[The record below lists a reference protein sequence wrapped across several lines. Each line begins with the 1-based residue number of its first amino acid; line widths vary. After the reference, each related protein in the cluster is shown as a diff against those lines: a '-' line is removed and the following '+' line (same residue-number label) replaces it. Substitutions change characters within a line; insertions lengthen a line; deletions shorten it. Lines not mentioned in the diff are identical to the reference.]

1 MIKILFN
8 TSSSDSENTYDAIL
22 VGAGIMSSTLAVL
35 LHELEPDLR
44 LLIVERLSSAGLES
58 SCAKNNAGTGHA
70 ANCEL
75 NYTPMQE
82 DGSLSTIK
90 AFEINK
96 SFEQSLEF
104 WASLTEKGKLIPKNF
119 LNKLPHISLVFGDKD
134 ISFLEKRFSELSS
147 HEAFAQMEFTNDH
160 GELKDWIPLIMDGRK
175 QSEKIAATRI
185 KRGTDIDFGK
195 LTRCYIN
202 QIEEKQSIEINY
214 LTNVENLEQD
224 SEGDWYLSLK
234 GEGKNRIVRSKFVF
248 LGAGGGALTLL
259 QKSRIPEGLA
269 YAGFPV
275 SGKWLICEE
284 ENSTKMHNAKV
295 YGNSAVGAPPMS
307 VPHLDTRWIDGK
319 KSLLFGPFAGF
330 SSNFLKYGSKLDLF
344 RSIKKNNLLSM
355 LQAGLDNIDLGK
367 YLLNQLRQT
376 NEQRIET
383 LKRFLPHASTN
394 DWKLSIAGQRVQ
406 IIKQTSKGGV
416 LKMGTEVVTSSD
428 GSLAALLGASPGAS
442 TAVTIMLEVLNRC
455 WKEKMKSVKWQNKM
469 LELFPSIGKDISS
482 NKEAL
487 LAIRKRN
494 DFLLKL
500 I

>member
-1 MIKILFN
+1 LF
-8 TSSSDSENTYDAIL
+8 TQSTLDSENTYDAIL

-44 LLIVERLSSAGLES
+44 LLVVERLSSAGLES

-75 NYTPMQE
+75 NYTPIQD
-82 DGSLSTIK
+82 DGSICTTK

-104 WASLTEKGKLIPKNF
+104 WASLVEKGKLIPETF
-119 LNKLPHISLVFGDKD
+119 LNKLPHISFVFGDKD
-134 ISFLEKRFSELSS
+134 ISFLKKRFSELGS
-147 HEAFAQMEFTNDH
+147 HAAFAQMEFTKDH
-160 GELKDWIPLIMDGRK
+160 DELKDWIPLIMDGRQK
-175 QSEKIAATRI
+175 NEKIAATRI
-185 KRGTDIDFGK
+185 KRGTDIDFGN
-195 LTRCYIN
+195 LTRSYIN
-202 QIEEKQSIEINY
+202 QIEEAKSIEINY
-214 LTNVENLEQD
+214 STNVENLQQD
-224 SEGDWYLSLK
+224 SEGDWYLSLEAGAK
-234 GEGKNRIVRSKFVF
+234 KNRIVRSKFVF

-259 QKSRIPEGLA
+259 QKSGIPEGLS

-284 ENSTKMHNAKV
+284 EKLTKTHNAKV
-295 YGNSAVGAPPMS
+295 YGNAAVGAPPMS

-319 KSLLFGPFAGF
+319 RSLLFGPFAGF

-344 RSIKKNNLLSM
+344 RSIKTTNLFSM
-355 LQAGLDNIDLGK
+355 LQAGLGNIDLGK
-367 YLLNQLRQT
+367 YLLNQLIQT
-376 NEQRIET
+376 NEDRIET
-383 LKRFLPHASTN
+383 LKRFLPVVSPD

-406 IIKQTSKGGV
+406 IIKQTPKGGV

-442 TAVTIMLEVLNRC
+442 TAVTIMIEVLNRC
-455 WKEKMKSVKWQNKM
+455 WHEKMKSSKWKNKL
-469 LELFPSIGKDISS
+469 LELFPSIEIDINS
-482 NKEAL
+482 NQDAL

>member
-1 MIKILFN
+1 LF
-8 TSSSDSENTYDAIL
+8 TKSTLDSENTYDAIL

-44 LLIVERLSSAGLES
+44 LLVVERLSSAGLES

-75 NYTPMQE
+75 NYTPIQD
-82 DGSLSTIK
+82 DGSICTTK

-104 WASLTEKGKLIPKNF
+104 WASLVEKGKLIPETF
-119 LNKLPHISLVFGDKD
+119 LNKLPHISFVFGDKD
-134 ISFLEKRFSELSS
+134 ISLLKKRFSELGS
-147 HEAFAQMEFTNDH
+147 HAAFAQMEFTKDH
-160 GELKDWIPLIMDGRK
+160 DELKDWIPLIMDGRQK
-175 QSEKIAATRI
+175 SEKIAATRI
-185 KRGTDIDFGK
+185 KRGTDIDFGN
-195 LTRCYIN
+195 LTRSYIN
-202 QIEEKQSIEINY
+202 QIEEAKSIEINY
-214 LTNVENLEQD
+214 STNVENLQQD
-224 SEGDWYLSLK
+224 SEGDWYLSLEAGAK
-234 GEGKNRIVRSKFVF
+234 KNRIVRSKFVF

-259 QKSRIPEGLA
+259 QKSGIPEGLS

-284 ENSTKMHNAKV
+284 EKLTKTHNAKV
-295 YGNSAVGAPPMS
+295 YGNAAVGAPPMS
-307 VPHLDTRWIDGK
+307 VPHLDTRWIDGER
-319 KSLLFGPFAGF
+319 SLLFGPFAGF

-344 RSIKKNNLLSM
+344 RSIKTTNLFSM
-355 LQAGLDNIDLGK
+355 LQAGLGNIDLGK
-367 YLLNQLRQT
+367 YLLNQLIQT
-376 NEQRIET
+376 NEDRIET
-383 LKRFLPHASTN
+383 LKRFLPLVSPD

-406 IIKQTSKGGV
+406 IIKQTPKGGV

-442 TAVTIMLEVLNRC
+442 TAVTIMIEVLNRC
-455 WKEKMKSVKWQNKM
+455 WHEKMKSSKWKNKM
-469 LELFPSIGKDISS
+469 LELFPSIGIDINS
-482 NKEAL
+482 NQDAL

>member
-1 MIKILFN
+1 MFN
-8 TSSSDSENTYDAIL
+8 TSASESENTYDAIL

-44 LLIVERLSSAGLES
+44 LLLVERLSSAGLES

-75 NYTPMQE
+75 NYTPIQE

-104 WASLTEKGKLIPKNF
+104 WASLAEKGKLIPKMF

-134 ISFLEKRFSELSS
+134 ISLLKKRFSELSS
-147 HEAFAQMEFTNDH
+147 HAAFAQMEFTKDP

-185 KRGTDIDFGK
+185 QRGTDIDFGN
-195 LTRCYIN
+195 LTRSYIN
-202 QIEEKQSIEINY
+202 QLEGVNSIEINFS
-214 LTNVENLEQD
+214 TNVENLEQD
-224 SEGDWYLSLK
+224 REGDWYLSLK
-234 GEGKNRIVRSKFVF
+234 GAKKNRVVRSKFVF
-248 LGAGGGALTLL
+248 LGAGGGALSLL
-259 QKSRIPEGLA
+259 QKSGIPEGLS

-275 SGKWLICEE
+275 SGKWLICDEE
-284 ENSTKMHNAKV
+284 KSTKTHNAKV
-295 YGNSAVGAPPMS
+295 YGNAAVGAPPMS
-307 VPHLDTRWIDGK
+307 VPHLDTRWIEGK
-319 KSLLFGPFAGF
+319 RSLLFGPFAGF

-344 RSIKKNNLLSM
+344 RSIKTTNLFSM

-367 YLLNQLRQT
+367 YLLNQLIQT
-376 NEQRIET
+376 NEDRIET
-383 LKRFLPHASTN
+383 LKRFLPMVSPD

-442 TAVTIMLEVLNRC
+442 TAVTIMIEVLNRC
-455 WKEKMKSVKWQNKM
+455 WPEKMKSSKWRNKI
-469 LELFPSIGKDISS
+469 LELFPSFGTDINS
-482 NKEAL
+482 NQEAL

>member
-1 MIKILFN
+1 MFTQSTLN
-8 TSSSDSENTYDAIL
+8 SENTYDAIL

-44 LLIVERLSSAGLES
+44 LLVVERLSSAGLES

-75 NYTPMQE
+75 NYTPIQD
-82 DGSLSTIK
+82 DGSICTTK

-104 WASLTEKGKLIPKNF
+104 WASLVEKGKLIPETF
-119 LNKLPHISLVFGDKD
+119 LNKLPHISFVFGDKD
-134 ISFLEKRFSELSS
+134 ISFLKNRFSELGS
-147 HEAFAQMEFTNDH
+147 HAAFAQMEFTKDH
-160 GELKDWIPLIMDGRK
+160 DELKDWIPLIMDGREK
-175 QSEKIAATRI
+175 SEKIAATRI
-185 KRGTDIDFGK
+185 KRGTDIDFGD
-195 LTRCYIN
+195 LTRSYIK
-202 QIEEKQSIEINY
+202 QIEEAKSIEINY
-214 LTNVENLEQD
+214 STNVENLQQD
-224 SEGDWYLSLK
+224 SEGDWYLSLEAGAK
-234 GEGKNRIVRSKFVF
+234 KSRIVRSKFVF

-259 QKSRIPEGLA
+259 QKSGIPEGLS

-284 ENSTKMHNAKV
+284 EKLTKTHNAKV
-295 YGNSAVGAPPMS
+295 YGNAAVGAPPMS

-319 KSLLFGPFAGF
+319 RSLLFGPFAGF

-344 RSIKKNNLLSM
+344 RSIKTTNLFSM
-355 LQAGLDNIDLGK
+355 LQAGLGNIDLGK
-367 YLLNQLRQT
+367 YLLNQLIQT
-376 NEQRIET
+376 NEDRIET
-383 LKRFLPHASTN
+383 LKRFLPVASPD

-406 IIKQTSKGGV
+406 IIKQTPKGGV

-442 TAVTIMLEVLNRC
+442 TAVTIMIEVLNRC
-455 WKEKMKSVKWQNKM
+455 WPEKMKSSKWKNKI
-469 LELFPSIGKDISS
+469 LELFPSIGIDINS
-482 NKEAL
+482 NQDAL

>member
-1 MIKILFN
+1 MFN
-8 TSSSDSENTYDAIL
+8 TSASDSENTYDAIL

-35 LHELEPDLR
+35 LHELEPDLK
-44 LLIVERLSSAGLES
+44 LLVVERLSSAGLES

-75 NYTPMQE
+75 NYTPIQE
-82 DGSLSTIK
+82 DGSISTTK

-104 WASLTEKGKLIPKNF
+104 WAYLAEKGKLMPKTF

-134 ISFLEKRFSELSS
+134 ISFLKKRFSELSS
-147 HEAFAQMEFTNDH
+147 HAAFAQMEFTKDH

-175 QSEKIAATRI
+175 KTEKLAATRI
-185 KRGTDIDFGK
+185 ERGTDIDFGN
-195 LTRCYIN
+195 LTRSYIN
-202 QIEEKQSIEINY
+202 EIEGAKSIEINY
-214 LTNVENLEQD
+214 STNVENLQQD
-224 SEGDWYLSLK
+224 SEGDWYLSL
-234 GEGKNRIVRSKFVF
+234 EGGAKKNRIVRSKFVF

-259 QKSRIPEGLA
+259 QRSGIPEGLS

-284 ENSTKMHNAKV
+284 EKSTKTHNAKV
-295 YGNSAVGAPPMS
+295 YGNAAVGAPPMS

-319 KSLLFGPFAGF
+319 RSLLFGPFAGF

-344 RSIKKNNLLSM
+344 RSIKSTNLLSM
-355 LQAGLDNIDLGK
+355 MQAGLDNIDLGK
-367 YLLNQLRQT
+367 YLLNQLIQT
-376 NEQRIET
+376 HEDRIET
-383 LKRFLPHASTN
+383 LKRFLPLVSPN
-394 DWKLSIAGQRVQ
+394 EWKLSIAGQRVQ

-442 TAVTIMLEVLNRC
+442 TAVTIMIEVLNRC
-455 WKEKMKSVKWQNKM
+455 WHEKMKSRKWQNKM
-469 LELFPSIGKDISS
+469 LELFPSIGTDINS
-482 NKEAL
+482 NQEAL

>member
-1 MIKILFN
+1 MFTKSTL
-8 TSSSDSENTYDAIL
+8 DSENTYDAIL

-44 LLIVERLSSAGLES
+44 LLVVERLSSAGLES

-75 NYTPMQE
+75 NYTPIQD
-82 DGSLSTIK
+82 DGSMCATK

-104 WASLTEKGKLIPKNF
+104 WASLVEKGKLIPETF

-134 ISFLEKRFSELSS
+134 ISLLKKRFSELGS
-147 HEAFAQMEFTNDH
+147 HAAFAQMEFTKDH
-160 GELKDWIPLIMDGRK
+160 DELKDWIPLIMDGRQK
-175 QSEKIAATRI
+175 SEKIAATRI
-185 KRGTDIDFGK
+185 KRGTDIDFGN
-195 LTRCYIN
+195 LTRSYIN
-202 QIEEKQSIEINY
+202 QIEGAKSIEINY
-214 LTNVENLEQD
+214 STNVENLQQD
-224 SEGDWYLSLK
+224 TEGDWYLSLEAGAK
-234 GEGKNRIVRSKFVF
+234 KNRIVRSKFVF

-259 QKSRIPEGLA
+259 QKSGIPEGLS

-284 ENSTKMHNAKV
+284 EKLTKTHNAKV
-295 YGNSAVGAPPMS
+295 YGNAAVGAPPMS

-319 KSLLFGPFAGF
+319 RSLLFGPFAGF

-344 RSIKKNNLLSM
+344 RSIKTTNLFSM
-355 LQAGLDNIDLGK
+355 LQAGLGNIDLGK
-367 YLLNQLRQT
+367 YLLNQLIQT
-376 NEQRIET
+376 NEDRIET
-383 LKRFLPHASTN
+383 LKRFLPLASPD

-406 IIKQTSKGGV
+406 IIKQTPKGGV

-442 TAVTIMLEVLNRC
+442 TAVSIMIEVLNRC
-455 WKEKMKSVKWQNKM
+455 CHEKMKSSKWKNKM
-469 LELFPSIGKDISS
+469 LELFPSIGIDINS
-482 NKEAL
+482 NQDAL

>member
-1 MIKILFN
+1 MFN
-8 TSSSDSENTYDAIL
+8 KSTSNSENTYDAIL

-44 LLIVERLSSAGLES
+44 LLVVERLSSAGLES

-75 NYTPMQE
+75 NYTPINNY
-82 DGSLSTIK
+82 GSLNTGK

-104 WASLTEKGKLIPKNF
+104 WASLAEKGKLIPKTF

-134 ISFLEKRFSELSS
+134 IYMLKKRFFELSS
-147 HEAFAQMEFTNDH
+147 HPAFAEMEFTSDH
-160 GELKDWIPLIMDGRK
+160 GELKDWIPLIMEGRK

-185 KRGTDIDFGK
+185 KRGTDIDFGT
-195 LTRCYIN
+195 LTRSYIN
-202 QIEEKQSIEINY
+202 QIEEEKYIEVNY
-214 LTNVENLEQD
+214 STNVDNIQQD
-224 SEGDWYLSLK
+224 NEGDWYLSLN
-234 GEGKNRIVRSKFVF
+234 GLNKNRIVRSKFVF

-259 QKSRIPEGLA
+259 QKSRIPEGSS

-275 SGKWLICEE
+275 SGKWLICEKD
-284 ENSTKMHNAKV
+284 SLTKIHNAKV
-295 YGNSAVGAPPMS
+295 YGNAAVGAPPMS

-319 KSLLFGPFAGF
+319 RSLLFGPFAGF

-344 RSIKKNNLLSM
+344 RSIKTTNLLSM
-355 LQAGLDNIDLGK
+355 LQAGIDNIDLGK

-376 NEQRIET
+376 NEDRIET
-383 LKRFLPHASTN
+383 LKRFLPLVSSD
-394 DWKLSIAGQRVQ
+394 DWKLSVAGQRVQ

-455 WKEKMKSVKWQNKM
+455 WQEKMSSSKWRNKL
-469 LELFPSIGKDISS
+469 LELFPSIETDINS
-482 NKEAL
+482 NQEAL
-487 LAIRKRN
+487 LEIRKRN